1 MPTKIYEFEIWQDG
15 VSVAGGSGSDLE
27 AIKREMVHYAAQY
40 VQDGPI
46 KITGSPELAPEHRP

>member
-46 KITGSPELAPEHRP
+46 KITGSPA